1 MKREALLQRLD
12 ERWWEFRGAFEGLT
26 EEKLTEP
33 GVVGQ
38 WSIREVLVH
47 VASWDGEALKALPV
61 IVDGGRVPR
70 YSDLYGGIDAFNE
83 LTQERKSS
91 LGLNE
96 VLRELEETH
105 QQLLDY
111 LEGVP
116 DEAFASEGRFLRRL
130 RQDTYG
136 HYREHTEQIID
147 WPRGR
152 IP

>member
-1 MKREALLQRLD
+1 MKREALFQRLD
-12 ERWWEFRGAFEGLT
+12 ERWRELSKAFEGLT
-26 EEKLTEP
+26 DEKLIEP

-38 WSIREVLVH
+38 WSIRDVLVH
-47 VASWDGEALKALPV
+47 VASWDWEALKALPI

-70 YSDLYGGIDAFNE
+70 YSDLYGGIDAFNS
-83 LTQERKSS
+83 LTQGRKCS

-96 VLRELEETH
+96 VLRALEETH

-136 HYREHTEQIID
+136 HYREHTEQIIA
-147 WPRGR
+147 WRRGR
-152 IP
+152 IT